1 MQTAGTAPENWQE
14 IILKK
19 DAVLAEYELRIAQLE
34 HMLEQLTKVVY
45 GARSEKRGNLLPPEQ
60 LALFDVPVQEKEPE
74 FETITRR
81 KPEPKVV
88 AKPSTRMELPAHLP
102 REVKRIEP
110 EGVDLQECVLVA
122 EDITETLEVRPAQFY
137 VQQIVRPR
145 YCCKVETGEVAF
157 LQAAVPSSLQ
167 PLPKAIAG
175 VSLLAYLLVSKY
187 EDHLPLHRLIKM
199 IRREKV
205 DLAESTVNDWVQG
218 AMKLLEPLFACMLK
232 EIRTSGYLMADESP
246 IPVQDSLKAGSTH
259 KGYYWVFYA
268 PVSHLIMFIYHK
280 SRGGDAP
287 KEVLKDFKGYLQVDG
302 YAVYDQFERKSD
314 ILLLACMAHIR
325 RKFHEALSN
334 DKVRADY
341 ALDQIVRLYAVEK
354 QAREEELD
362 TDRRFQLR
370 TQKSAPILAEFKAWM
385 VDQYGQVLPKSA
397 IGQALSYAL
406 QHWDRA
412 SNYLKDGRLEID
424 NNWIEN
430 KIRPLALGRKNYMF
444 AGSHEAAARAGMI
457 YSFFAMCRKEGIN
470 PGEWLADVLS
480 RIQDHPINQI
490 EQLLPYNWKK
500 GREAVAQTQP

>member
-1 MQTAGTAPENWQE
+1 MQTADLSIEKLLE
-14 IILKK
+14 INREQ
-19 DAVLAEYELRIAQLE
+19 ALRIAQLE
-34 HMLEQLTKVVY
+34 HMLERLSKVVY

-60 LALFDVPVQEKEPE
+60 LALFDVAVQEKEPE

-81 KPEPKVV
+81 KPDPKAV
-88 AKPSTRMELPAHLP
+88 AKPSSRMELPAHLP

-110 EGVDLQECVLVA
+110 EGVDLEECVLVA
-122 EDITETLEVRPAQFY
+122 EDITETLEIRPAQFY

-145 YCCKVETGEVAF
+145 YCHKVETGGVAF
-157 LQAAVPSSLQ
+157 VQAAVPSSLQ
-167 PLPKAIAG
+167 PLPKSIAG

-218 AMKLLEPLFACMLK
+218 SMRLLEPLFDSMRK
-232 EIRTSGYLMADESP
+232 QIRASGYLMADESP
-246 IPVQDSLKAGSTH
+246 IPVQDSLKVGSTH

-280 SRGGDAP
+280 SRSGDAP

-302 YAVYDQFERKSD
+302 YAAYDQFERQSD
-314 ILLLACMAHIR
+314 VVLLACMAHIR

-341 ALDQIVRLYAVEK
+341 ALDQIAQLYAVEK
-354 QAREEELD
+354 QARQEEVDLES
-362 TDRRFQLR
+362 RFNLR
-370 TQKSAPILAEFKAWM
+370 LEKSAPLLNSFKAWM
-385 VDQYGQVLPKSA
+385 VEQYGQVLPKSS

-412 SNYLKDGRLEID
+412 CNYLKDGRLEID

-430 KIRPLALGRKNYMF
+430 KIRPLALGRKNYLF
-444 AGSHEAAARAGMI
+444 AGSHEAAARAGML
-457 YSFFAMCRKEGIN
+457 YSFFAMCRKEGIH
-470 PGEWLADVLS
+470 PSEWLAHVLS

-490 EQLLPYNWKK
+490 DQLLPANWKK
-500 GREAVAQTQP
+500 EREPLAQIQP